1 MAGSQ
6 DNGDHPYEPMF
17 EEFFDLEAACAEDP
31 VRQESVCGAE
41 PQAPDHPS
49 LPDRRATF
57 ESRQEQ
63 DYPTDT
69 GAKSS
74 SERLLD
80 STWTGIEPPYE
91 HEQLPHTNHR
101 IVEVQSELEG
111 IELKLRRNELQREH
125 RALLRQSS
133 LLQQGKTSE
142 RSGLQ
147 PVQDNIIANDSIGSM
162 AARSES
168 FNHTTQSGI
177 AFVSPVFRMAWLH
190 LLIKVLITAH
200 AAHTNG

>member
-41 PQAPDHPS
+41 P
-49 LPDRRATF
+49 
-57 ESRQEQ
+57 
-63 DYPTDT
+63 
-69 GAKSS
+69 
-74 SERLLD
+74 
-80 STWTGIEPPYE
+80 PYE
-91 HEQLPHTNHR
+91 HEQLPHTNRR